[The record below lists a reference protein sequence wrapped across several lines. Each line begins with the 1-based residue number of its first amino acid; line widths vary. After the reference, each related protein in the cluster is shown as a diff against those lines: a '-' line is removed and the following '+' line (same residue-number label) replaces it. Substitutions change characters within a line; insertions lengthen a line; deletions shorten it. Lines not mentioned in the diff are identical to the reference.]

1 MIINSTGLQFVDSYD
16 NNGDGSLYDDDNVA
30 NADHDSKDDDKG
42 RASKSAVVSSMS
54 NRCNELDIGLLGL
67 DKVLF
72 YEKVGVWKASGVNCR
87 W

>member
-1 MIINSTGLQFVDSYD
+1 MDSYD

-30 NADHDSKDDDKG
+30 DAYHDSKDDDKP
-42 RASKSAVVSSMS
+42 SVSESADVSSMS

-67 DKVLF
+67 DNVLF